1 MKKYIC
7 AALAVVM
14 MATMFVGCGRRNVS
28 DHPGGM
34 ITEATEHRPATNPM
48 PTMTEPATTHATQP
62 STTHATSE
70 PTNETTHNTTGPVT
84 DATGAS
90 HPTDNA
96 RSRGIMPDGRS

>member
-7 AALAVVM
+7 AALAVVV

-34 ITEATEHRPATNPM
+34 ITEATEHRPTATNPM

-62 STTHATSE
+62 STTHGTES
-70 PTNETTHNTTGPVT
+70 TRETTHNGTGP
-84 DATGAS
+84 ATESTGTTHA
-90 HPTDNA
+90 TEGA
-96 RSRGIMPDGRS
+96 RSRGILPDSHS